1 MSTATS
7 PDARYFT
14 SDVEDGVYYPSS
26 DGKPMAETGIHVT
39 AILMLYQALEDFFRG
54 RDDVYL
60 AANMFW
66 YWEKGNPK
74 ARRAPDVMV
83 VTGVP
88 TEPLRRSFR
97 SWQEGAVPAA
107 IFEITSKKTWQKD
120 LTVKHRLYRDRG
132 VREYFI
138 FDPDNRYVRPAL
150 IGFRLQNGG
159 YETIEYDREGR
170 LASDLGFLVKAEGQT
185 LRLFEG
191 RTGMP
196 IPTRAEAVAAEER
209 RVEEVRQRAEQETQR
224 ADQERQRAEQETQ
237 RAEQERQR
245 ADRLEA
251 ELEQLRRQ
259 VTRPGGPPA
268 P

>member
-14 SDVEDGVYYPSS
+14 SDVEDDVYYPSS

-54 RDDVYL
+54 RDDVYF

-83 VTGVP
+83 ITGVSAGP
-88 TEPLRRSFR
+88 MRRSFR

-107 IFEITSKKTWQKD
+107 IFEITSKKTFQTD
-120 LTVKHRLYRDRG
+120 LTVKHRLYRDLG

-138 FDPDNRYVRPAL
+138 FDPDNKYVRPAL
-150 IGFRLQNGG
+150 IGFRLRNGG
-159 YETIEYDREGR
+159 YETIEYDRDGR
-170 LASDLGFLVKAEGQT
+170 LTSDLGFLVKAEGQT

-191 RTGMP
+191 RTGKP
-196 IPTRAEAVAAEER
+196 ISTRSEAVAAEEQLLGQERR
-209 RVEEVRQRAEQETQR
+209 RVEQLQAEVAE
-224 ADQERQRAEQETQ
+224 
-237 RAEQERQR
+237 
-245 ADRLEA
+245 
-251 ELEQLRRQ
+251 LRRQ
-259 VTRPGGPPA
+259 LAQSGGPPA

>member
-1 MSTATS
+1 MSTVTT
-7 PDARYFT
+7 PDARYLT

-83 VTGVP
+83 VTSVP
-88 TEPLRRSFR
+88 AEPQRRSFR

-107 IFEITSKKTWQKD
+107 IFEITSKKTWRND
-120 LTVKHRLYRDRG
+120 LTTKHQLYRDLG

-138 FDPDNRYVRPAL
+138 FDPDDKFVRPAL
-150 IGFRLQNGG
+150 TGFRLRSGG
-159 YETIEYDREGR
+159 YEPIAWDEENR
-170 LASDLGFLVKAEGQT
+170 LPSDLGFLAKAEGQT
-185 LRLFEG
+185 LRLFDAQSG
-191 RTGMP
+191 QP
-196 IPTRAEAVAAEER
+196 ILTREEAVAAEVER
-209 RVEEVRQRAEQETQR
+209 GRALMAENQRLRALLGET
-224 ADQERQRAEQETQ
+224 
-237 RAEQERQR
+237 
-245 ADRLEA
+245 
-251 ELEQLRRQ
+251 
-259 VTRPGGPPA
+259 GGPSA

>member
-1 MSTATS
+1 
-7 PDARYFT
+7 
-14 SDVEDGVYYPSS
+14 
-26 DGKPMAETGIHVT
+26 
-39 AILMLYQALEDFFRG
+39 
-54 RDDVYL
+54 

-138 FDPDNRYVRPAL
+138 FDPDNKYVRPAL
-150 IGFRLQNGG
+150 IGFRLQNGS
-159 YETIEYDREGR
+159 YETIEYDRDRR
-170 LASDLGFLVKAEGQT
+170 LASDLGFFVKAEGQT

-196 IPTRAEAVAAEER
+196 IPTHAEAVAAEER
-209 RVEEVRQRAEQETQR
+209 RRGEVQQQAEQEK
-224 ADQERQRAEQETQ
+224 Q

-245 ADRLEA
+245 AEQERQRAEQLQAEIA
-251 ELEQLRRQ
+251 ELRR
-259 VTRPGGPPA
+259 RLAASGGPPA

>member
-1 MSTATS
+1 MRTATS
-7 PDARYFT
+7 PDAGYFT

-54 RDDVYL
+54 RDDVYF

-88 TEPLRRSFR
+88 AEPLRRSFR

-107 IFEITSKKTWQKD
+107 IFEVTSKKTWQTD
-120 LTVKHRLYRDRG
+120 LTTKHRLYRDLG
-132 VREYFI
+132 VREYFV
-138 FDPDNRYVRPAL
+138 FDPDNKYVRPAL
-150 IGFRLQNGG
+150 VGFRLRNGG
-159 YETIEYDREGR
+159 YEPIEWDRENR
-170 LASDLGFLVKAEGQT
+170 LASDLGFLVRADGQT
-185 LRLFEG
+185 MRLFDG
-191 RTGMP
+191 PTGEP
-196 IPTRAEAVAAEER
+196 ILTRAEAVAA
-209 RVEEVRQRAEQETQR
+209 QRE
-224 ADQERQRAEQETQ
+224 

-245 ADRLEA
+245 AEQLQA
-251 ELEQLRRQ
+251 ENAALRRQ
-259 VTRPGGPPA
+259 LAQSGGPPA
-268 P
+268 S

>member
-1 MSTATS
+1 MSTVTS
-7 PDARYFT
+7 PDAGYFT
-14 SDVEDGVYYPSS
+14 TDVEDGVYYPSS

-54 RDDVYL
+54 RDDVYF

-88 TEPLRRSFR
+88 AEPLRRSFR
-97 SWQEGAVPAA
+97 SWQEGAVPAV
-107 IFEITSKKTWQKD
+107 IFEITSKKTWQTD
-120 LTVKHRLYRDRG
+120 LTVKHRLYRDLG

-138 FDPDNRYVRPAL
+138 FDPDNKYVRPAL

-170 LASDLGFLVKAEGQT
+170 LASDLGSLVKAEGRT
-185 LRLFEG
+185 LRLFDG
-191 RTGMP
+191 RNGKP
-196 IPTRAEAVAAEER
+196 VPTRSEAVAAQVKR
-209 RVEEVRQRAEQETQR
+209 TEQ
-224 ADQERQRAEQETQ
+224 
-237 RAEQERQR
+237 
-245 ADRLEA
+245 LEA
-251 ELEQLRRQ
+251 EVAELRRRLAQ
-259 VTRPGGPPA
+259 SGGSPSP
-268 P
+268 